1 MYLVRASIPFN
12 GYTVHNNGTDY
23 KTPTKVINMYAE
35 AEATDETAS
44 PNKEY
49 NAELTK
55 YASKENVIIL
65 TFIDSSFLEL
75 L

>member
-1 MYLVRASIPFN
+1 
-12 GYTVHNNGTDY
+12 
-23 KTPTKVINMYAE
+23 MYAE

-65 TFIDSSFLEL
+65 TFIDSSFLDMT
-75 L
+75 